1 MTGTKTECCCD
12 LCGEELDRGDV
23 CYRLNGLCV
32 CADCLA
38 DYARDY
44 FRTALEVIV

>member
-1 MTGTKTECCCD
+1 MTRSNPLCLCD
-12 LCGEELDRGDV
+12 LCGEALERGDV

-32 CADCLA
+32 CADCLP
-38 DYARDY
+38 DFARDY

>member
-1 MTGTKTECCCD
+1 MTRSKTVCWCD
-12 LCGEELDRGDV
+12 ICGEELDVGDV

-32 CADCLA
+32 CSDCLL